1 MGQRFSL
8 DCFSIAPEACF
19 GKNSGV
25 QLFRRPHKSLQ
36 DKSLQDNTQER
47 EDKIRFAPDEM
58 VRKAARRIFAKY
70 KLTMRRL
77 AE

>member
-1 MGQRFSL
+1 M
-8 DCFSIAPEACF
+8 
-19 GKNSGV
+19 